1 MTPTNDT
8 DKTILGFLT
17 LISETLGSEFDI
29 PPKTAAA
36 ITTLR
41 ESQAR
46 MRLRVDD
53 SLHQHLGWH
62 ILLPTLTPV
71 VDTTLWHMLVTELA
85 EIYETSMAA
94 LQLQM
99 RSDPSFMRVR
109 NGGPAPFFVDKNGKP
124 TFDRSDAERTTP
136 EYLRIAWAGG
146 MDGLW
151 EVEDVLSVPRIY
163 GLTDEGAAHMMK
175 FVKTSSGPEVTAA

>member
-1 MTPTNDT
+1 
-8 DKTILGFLT
+8 
-17 LISETLGSEFDI
+17 
-29 PPKTAAA
+29 
-36 ITTLR
+36 
-41 ESQAR
+41 
-46 MRLRVDD
+46 
-53 SLHQHLGWH
+53 
-62 ILLPTLTPV
+62 
-71 VDTTLWHMLVTELA
+71 MLVTELA
-85 EIYETSMAA
+85 EIYETSVESMAA

-175 FVKTSSGPEVTAA
+175 FVKTSSGPDVTTA